1 MIDTHAHILPGID
14 DGAPTLEDSVALCR
28 MAAED
33 GIQTLVCTPHI
44 NFRYENRRDTIEGPF
59 HALQEAIEA
68 EGIALQLVKGA
79 EVHLSP
85 DIVDKVKGKELVTY
99 NDGGCYLLLEFPFQP
114 VMTGDDEMVYR
125 LRLAG
130 VTPVI
135 AHPERIAWFME
146 DPDRL
151 HRLIRLGALGQVTGG
166 SILGKF
172 GDKSRRAAMTMLER
186 NLVHMV
192 ATDAHDI
199 SYRRPLLAEAAE
211 AIAQRFGEERSRA
224 MTVETPRAVIEGAPI
239 DPPEPMESP
248 RSTRSFFGLFSKRP

>member
-1 MIDTHAHILPGID
+1 MIDTHAHMLPGID
-14 DGAPTLEDSVALCR
+14 DGAPTLEDAVALCR

-33 GIQTLVCTPHI
+33 GIVVSVCTPHI
-44 NFRYENRRDTIEGPF
+44 NFRYENRRETIEAPF
-59 HALQEAIEA
+59 VALQEAIRR
-68 EGIALQLVKGA
+68 EGIALQLVRGA
-79 EVHLSP
+79 EVHMAP
-85 DIVDKVKGKELVTY
+85 DIVDKVKRGELVTY
-99 NDGGCYLLLEFPFQP
+99 SDGGCYLLLEFPFQP

-166 SILGKF
+166 SVLGKF
-172 GDKSRRAAMTMLER
+172 GDKSRRAAMIMLER

-192 ATDAHDI
+192 ATDAHDV
-199 SYRRPLLAEAAE
+199 SYRRPLLAEAAAE
-211 AIAQRFGEERSRA
+211 IAQRFGEERARA
-224 MTVETPRAVIEGAPI
+224 MTVDTPRAVIEGSPVE
-239 DPPEPMESP
+239 PPEPVENP
-248 RSTRSFFGLFSKRP
+248 RPARTFFGLFSKRQ